1 MSNTSTAAMSHQA
14 FTPLV
19 SGFGRYV
26 PPKVVTNA
34 DLTRFVATNDEWI
47 TSRTGIRQRHFSE
60 DSVCNAD
67 LGFEAA
73 KDTLARTGLPVSAVT
88 HILYATCTGDAA
100 FPSTACILAGR
111 LGLSGG
117 VMAVDINA
125 ACAGFVYALEMARGL
140 VAASPK
146 AIVLVVAT
154 DILTKRLNW
163 EDRSTCVLFGD
174 GSSAAIVSANAPEQA
189 SLQAAPAPATL
200 SARLLDISC
209 SSDGSLGDL
218 LRAKGGFSSHPY
230 KLGDTVDEEYFLQMQ
245 GREVF
250 KHAVRSMVEASK
262 AILEQ
267 NRMTID
273 DIDVVVPHQANQR
286 IIEAVCQRLGVNSE
300 KIFINVDKMGNTSA
314 ASIPLALSE
323 ALDSGAIAAGNRVLV
338 VTFGAGFTW
347 AAAILQF

>member
-1 MSNTSTAAMSHQA
+1 MSSSPFPAMLHHA

-26 PPKVVTNA
+26 PPRVVTNA
-34 DLTRFVATNDEWI
+34 DLVSVVDTSDEWI

-60 DSVCNAD
+60 ESVCNAD

-73 KDTLARTGLPVSAVT
+73 KNTLARSGLPASAIT
-88 HILYATCTGDAA
+88 HIIYGTCTADAA
-100 FPSTACILAGR
+100 FPSTACMLASR
-111 LGLSGG
+111 LGISG
-117 VMAVDINA
+117 VMALDANA
-125 ACAGFVYALEMARGL
+125 ACASFVYALELARGL
-140 VAASPK
+140 VMASPK
-146 AIVLVVAT
+146 AVVLVVAA

-174 GSSAAIVSANAPEQA
+174 ASSAAIVSASVPEQA
-189 SLQAAPAPATL
+189 SAQDAPSPRPL
-200 SARLLDISC
+200 SARLLDVSC
-209 SSDGSLGDL
+209 GSDGSLGNL
-218 LRAKGGFSSHPY
+218 LQARGGFSSHPY
-230 KLGDTVDEEYFLQMQ
+230 KLGQTVGPEYFLQMQ

-250 KHAVRSMVEASK
+250 KHAVRNMVEASR
-262 AILEQ
+262 AMLAQ
-267 NRMTID
+267 NKMTLA

-286 IIEAVCQRLGVNSE
+286 IIEAVCQRLEVAPK
-300 KIFINVDKMGNTSA
+300 KIFINVDTKGNTSS

-323 ALDSGAIAAGNRVLV
+323 ALDKGAIVHGNRVLV